1 MTSFYDLPH
10 NTRFQVYGALK
21 ALECETGK
29 SGGSGQLCVAVA
41 RGKFGELTHALEKFG
56 LKLVDSYLFPLG
68 SDNPPRHTCA
78 TIPSDMASPTVC
90 GFMPCSAYDRTKP
103 LKSPCMAFF

>member
-10 NTRFQVYGALK
+10 ITRFQVYGALK
-21 ALECETGK
+21 ALDCETAK

-41 RGKFGELTHALEKFG
+41 RGKFGELTHAMEKFG

-68 SDNPPRHTCA
+68 SDNPPAHLRHDSERYGVPNSMWFYA
-78 TIPSDMASPTVC
+78 VFSV
-90 GFMPCSAYDRTKP
+90 
-103 LKSPCMAFF
+103 